1 MHKYL
6 LILFLISAYLMASNQ
21 NDVINIKTKV
31 SKDIVKVKML
41 IHSSMRGAKKVKEG
55 NKEDYI
61 NHVSVRVG
69 NYIVYDASLSENLKS
84 NPIIE
89 FEYPFKNRGKTL
101 EFITTNNQGKK
112 SYQTKK
118 IKHTPDFKQLYIGS
132 SKEQSFINYRDI
144 KPDLWKKQTVNEA
157 IVKLYGHTKTIDG
170 KIEICSTP
178 EGPYHTVNV
187 NVRAHVLLE
196 SLLILTDTNP
206 SPVVALFHTTLD
218 ELINYKVPISML
230 KSGYGH
236 IIVIGKGLD
245 GKLYKTSHKVNVW
258 TASCDGGGDN
268 EVICHY

>member
-1 MHKYL
+1 MYKYL
-6 LILFLISAYLMASNQ
+6 LILFLMTTHLLASNQ
-21 NDVINIKTKV
+21 NDLINIKTKV
-31 SKDIVKVKML
+31 SKGIVKVKML
-41 IHSSMRGAKKVKEG
+41 ILSPMRGAEKVKKG
-55 NKEDYI
+55 NKQDYI
-61 NHVSVRVG
+61 NHISVRVG

-112 SYQTKK
+112 SHQTKK
-118 IKHTPDFKQLYIGS
+118 IKYTPSLKQPYIGS

-144 KPDLWKKQTVNEA
+144 KPDLWKNKTVNEA
-157 IVKLYGHTKTIDG
+157 IVELYGHTETING

-178 EGPYHTVNV
+178 KGPYHVVTI
-187 NVRAHVLLE
+187 NVRAKVLLE
-196 SLLILTDTNP
+196 SLLILTDANP
-206 SPVVALFHTTLD
+206 SPVVAVFQTTSDALVG
-218 ELINYKVPISML
+218 YKVPISML

-236 IIVIGKGLD
+236 IVVIGKGLD
-245 GKLYKTSHKVNVW
+245 GKLYKTSHRVKVW

>member
-1 MHKYL
+1 MQKFL
-6 LILFLISAYLMASNQ
+6 LILFLMTTHLLASNH
-21 NDVINIKTKV
+21 DVINIKTKV
-31 SKDIVKVKML
+31 SKGIVKVKIL
-41 IHSSMRGAKKVKEG
+41 IHSRMHGAEKVKEG

-101 EFITTNNQGKK
+101 EFITTNNQGGK

-118 IKHTPDFKQLYIGS
+118 IKHTPSLNQQYHVD
-132 SKEQSFINYRDI
+132 SKEQVFINYRDL
-144 KPDLWKKQTVNEA
+144 KPDLWKKKTVREA
-157 IVKLYGHTKTIDG
+157 IVELYGHTKTIPG

-187 NVRAHVLLE
+187 NVRAKVLLE
-196 SLLILTDTNP
+196 SLLILTDANP
-206 SPVVALFHTTLD
+206 SPAVALFHTAPD
-218 ELINYKVPISML
+218 ELINYNVPISML
-230 KSGYGH
+230 KSSYGH

>member
-1 MHKYL
+1 MQKIL
-6 LILFLISAYLMASNQ
+6 LILLMTTHLLASNQ
-21 NDVINIKTKV
+21 GVINIKTKV
-31 SKDIVKVKML
+31 SKGIVKVKML
-41 IHSSMRGAKKVKEG
+41 IHSPMRGAEKVTEG

-84 NPIIE
+84 NSIIE

-118 IKHTPDFKQLYIGS
+118 LKHTPSLNQQYQVG
-132 SKEQSFINYRDI
+132 SKEQVFINYRDI
-144 KPDLWKKQTVNEA
+144 KPDLWKKQTVHEA
-157 IVKLYGHTKTIDG
+157 IIELYEHTKTIAG

-178 EGPYHTVNV
+178 EGPYHAVTV
-187 NVRAHVLLE
+187 NVRAKVLLE
-196 SLLILTDTNP
+196 SLLILTDANP
-206 SPVVALFHTTLD
+206 SPVVAVFHTTPD

-236 IIVIGKGLD
+236 IIVMGKGLD

-258 TASCDGGGDN
+258 TASCDGGGEN